1 MENEAL
7 SIENRSLRQ
16 QFNEAKASMDLQ
28 GKASIAGLNNV
39 NSFNPLLQPVQE
51 GTISTDKDGLARG
64 GYIELAV
71 QKKVEEEV
79 TAAINNLNEELK
91 ESKDLFFKLFD
102 FNPVSMVMTNLE
114 TGKAY
119 NVNESFLSFY
129 GFSTEEV
136 IGKTAMDLNIYDLD
150 TRNKYIE
157 MLSKTGKLSGVES
170 LVRKK
175 SGEQCWTLATAQI
188 ITLNGGKFILT
199 SFQDITERKKA
210 EKELEIKSFQLEQKN
225 LELKR
230 INKELALQIAE
241 KEKSKIDLSIFANNV
256 KELEELVS
264 HKESILAVL
273 SHDLRSPLSG
283 IIGLADYLKTGF
295 EDLERSEIEHIINL
309 LDESAKKEMTMLDN
323 LVDWARIKYA
333 AEGFAPADLDLNHY
347 LEKAITALRE
357 TASLK
362 RITVN
367 SQIEE
372 GTHVFADGNMLLSI
386 LQNLVSNAVKYS
398 NKGGTVTIKSQIKG
412 NKVIVEVRDHGTGLS
427 KEAINQLFT
436 PQVKSLAEAREE
448 KKGAGIGLLLVKQFL
463 QKNHGDIWV
472 ESVEGE
478 GSSFYFGLPVR
489 SAV

>member
-1 MENEAL
+1 
-7 SIENRSLRQ
+7 
-16 QFNEAKASMDLQ
+16 
-28 GKASIAGLNNV
+28 
-39 NSFNPLLQPVQE
+39 
-51 GTISTDKDGLARG
+51 
-64 GYIELAV
+64 
-71 QKKVEEEV
+71 
-79 TAAINNLNEELK
+79 
-91 ESKDLFFKLFD
+91 
-102 FNPVSMVMTNLE
+102 
-114 TGKAY
+114 
-119 NVNESFLSFY
+119 
-129 GFSTEEV
+129 
-136 IGKTAMDLNIYDLD
+136 
-150 TRNKYIE
+150 
-157 MLSKTGKLSGVES
+157 
-170 LVRKK
+170 
-175 SGEQCWTLATAQI
+175 
-188 ITLNGGKFILT
+188 
-199 SFQDITERKKA
+199 
-210 EKELEIKSFQLEQKN
+210 
-225 LELKR
+225 
-230 INKELALQIAE
+230 
-241 KEKSKIDLSIFANNV
+241 
-256 KELEELVS
+256 
-264 HKESILAVL
+264 
-273 SHDLRSPLSG
+273 
-283 IIGLADYLKTGF
+283 
-295 EDLERSEIEHIINL
+295 
-309 LDESAKKEMTMLDN
+309 MTMLDN